1 MEQRGEG
8 DAVSQQSA
16 GRHKPILY
24 PTIFP
29 AFQFVS
35 GRLPYWRRFFFPRS
49 VPIIPLRDTI
59 PSARPPYA
67 TYALICLNVAVF
79 LYQMALG
86 ERLADFVYARAVI
99 PFRFLHMF
107 SRHPAELI
115 TPVTA
120 MFLHGG
126 WGHLLGNMLY
136 LYIFGDNVEDL
147 LGRVRYILFYL
158 MCGVISFLAQILF
171 QSNSMVPN
179 VGASGA
185 IAGVLG
191 AYFLLF
197 PRARVLTLVPLFF
210 LFPVVEIP
218 AFFFLGFW
226 FLIQFL
232 SGAASYGKGS
242 ALAGG
247 VAWWAHIGGFLAG
260 MLLLGLFRTRNA
272 ARRPVDV

>member
-1 MEQRGEG
+1 MN
-8 DAVSQQSA
+8 
-16 GRHKPILY
+16 
-24 PTIFP
+24 
-29 AFQFVS
+29 
-35 GRLPYWRRFFFPRS
+35 
-49 VPIIPLRDTI
+49 
-59 PSARPPYA
+59 
-67 TYALICLNVAVF
+67 CAVF
-79 LYQMALG
+79 LYQLSLG
-86 ERLADFVYARAVI
+86 ARLTDFVYTHGVI
-99 PFRFLHMF
+99 PFRFLHIIP
-107 SRHPAELI
+107 SEPGELM
-115 TPVTA
+115 TPLSA

-136 LYIFGDNVEDL
+136 LYIFGNNVEDR
-147 LGRVRYILFYL
+147 LGRGRYLLFYL
-158 MCGVISFLAQILF
+158 ACGVASFLAQIVF

-210 LFPVVEIP
+210 FFPVVEIP

-232 SGAASYGKGS
+232 SGAATIGRTS
-242 ALAGG
+242 ALTGG

-260 MLLLGLFRTRNA
+260 MLLLKLLLPRGSA
-272 ARRPVDV
+272 SRPVIV